1 MSLWNLEISSVLPS
15 LFFHFPSISGSDLD
29 GFPTVCSVFPLF
41 SISLFV
47 PVVLEFWPGCF
58 SVFPWF
64 SHFSKI
70 FQFFRSCP
78 QISSSV
84 SNSFSHQFSRFFP
97 YLFHLFPQ
105 FSHLFP
111 SFLTFFLSFPI
122 FFPVF
127 SPFSTVFPSFS
138 QFSHLFPQF
147 SHLFPPF
154 SQHFLRTCRLWTGQC
169 TGCSTSASAAPT
181 APPSGAATALL
192 RRARRRAPGKGTNA
206 GMHRWWERL
215 AMDQ

>member
-58 SVFPWF
+58 QFFLGFPTFPRFFNFSAVVPRFPRVFPTVF
-64 SHFSKI
+64 
-70 FQFFRSCP
+70 P
-78 QISSSV
+78 IS
-84 SNSFSHQFSRFFP
+84 FPGFFP
-97 YLFHLFPQ
+97 TC
-105 FSHLFP
+105 S
-111 SFLTFFLSFPI
+111 TFFLSFPI

-147 SHLFPPF
+147 SHLFP
-154 SQHFLRTCRLWTGQC
+154 SFLTFFHSFPIFFHRF
-169 TGCSTSASAAPT
+169 
-181 APPSGAATALL
+181 PSIS
-192 RRARRRAPGKGTNA
+192 
-206 GMHRWWERL
+206 
-215 AMDQ
+215 